1 MDQAVIAAG
10 CLRVL
15 REHLD
20 REFPPAPPGNARAP
34 SPLVLL
40 YERWVVKDRWNLAR
54 EALPLLL
61 GSDPDLWLIRCADLE
76 ILAEAE
82 QSAQA
87 LAEVASTGTG
97 LPVLNPEAPEHEWCV
112 RPADLYLWTVG
123 VGYQVPE
130 PFATLAQ
137 YVLQVVKGPDPAPS
151 SAAGGVTASEGRER
165 VLGAALA
172 LLARTPQACRD
183 DNGLID
189 PGLMARCIVEQSV
202 RWFESARPPMPEADM
217 ATLIARWV
225 DD

>member
-1 MDQAVIAAG
+1 MNQAIVAAG

-20 REFPPAPPGNARAP
+20 REFPPPPPGNARAP

-40 YERWVVKDRWNLAR
+40 YERWVVKARWNLAR

-61 GSDPDLWLIRCADLE
+61 GIDPDLWLTRCANLE

-82 QSAQA
+82 QSEQA
-87 LAEVASTGTG
+87 LAEVASQGGG
-97 LPVLNPEAPEHEWCV
+97 LPILNPEAPEHEWCV
-112 RPADLYLWTVG
+112 RPADLYLWTVA

-130 PFATLAQ
+130 PFATLVQ
-137 YVLQVVKGPDPAPS
+137 YVLQVVKPVESAPS
-151 SAAGGVTASEGRER
+151 SPVTGAAAGEVRER

-183 DNGLID
+183 DNGFID
-189 PGLMARCIVEQSV
+189 PGLIARCIVEQSV
-202 RWFESARPPMPEADM
+202 RWFESPTPPLPEVEI

-225 DD
+225 D

>member
-15 REHLD
+15 RDHLD
-20 REFPPAPPGNARAP
+20 REFPPAPSGTARDPG
-34 SPLVLL
+34 PLVLL
-40 YERWVVKDRWNLAR
+40 YERWLVKEHWNLAR

-61 GSDPDLWLIRCADLE
+61 GCDPDLWLMRCAELE

-87 LAEVASTGTG
+87 LAEVAASGRD
-97 LPVLNPEAPEHEWCV
+97 LPVLNPEAPEHDWCV
-112 RPADLYLWTVG
+112 RPADVYLWAVG

-130 PFATLAQ
+130 PFATLTQ
-137 YVLQVVKGPDPAPS
+137 YVLQVVKRPELAASSPARG
-151 SAAGGVTASEGRER
+151 AAASEARER

-183 DNGLID
+183 DNGFID
-189 PGLMARCIVEQSV
+189 PGLMARSIVEQSV
-202 RWFESARPPMPEADM
+202 RWFESSRPPLPEGEI

-225 DD
+225 D